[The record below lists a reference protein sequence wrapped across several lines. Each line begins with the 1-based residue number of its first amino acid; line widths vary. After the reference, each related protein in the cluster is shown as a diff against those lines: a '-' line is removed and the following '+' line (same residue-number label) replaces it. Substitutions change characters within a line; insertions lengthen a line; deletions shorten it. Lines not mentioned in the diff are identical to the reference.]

1 MGLWDLY
8 FIAKLYLY
16 FSHHMGFHAG
26 LNLAFALF
34 LILPFPVRYARFS
47 KFKPL
52 LSIPLGISLFYYDT
66 WLPPISRA
74 FSQSSEL
81 RGFTP
86 RYLIELVG
94 RFINPYVVAGMAVA
108 FILYFLLR
116 KRLRI
121 SSFVFIAMFIPL
133 IWAGKTTG
141 LQANVD
147 TASEEA
153 SGAPTD
159 ASLSDQLDAF
169 FKHEASRTVSFKS
182 PDKSDAP
189 FDIIFLHIC
198 SLSWDDIDFTK
209 ERDNPFFKRFNIL
222 FTDFNS
228 AVSYSGPAAIRLLR
242 SSCGQQP
249 HKNLYDPPRKECL
262 TFDNLQKIGY
272 TREIAM
278 NHDGLYG
285 GFLNPDIQIRGGLDV
300 KPFDNSKLP
309 TYLQAFDG
317 TPIHDDYTV
326 LSQWWENRLE
336 SNDHRVALY
345 YNTISLHDGDQYM
358 GRREDSMKIYPAR
371 LHQLLSDMSR
381 FLDLLEASKR
391 RAVVIFIGE
400 HGASVRGDKM
410 QIAGLR
416 EIPTPLI
423 TTVPVGIKLIG
434 FHGKEQVVVSKPSSY
449 LAIAKLLSEFI
460 EIPPFGK
467 GNLSM
472 TDYVS
477 NLPETAHVAENSGIV
492 VMRSDHQYY
501 IRSNGQAWV
510 PYDSN

>member
-16 FSHHMGFHAG
+16 FGHYMGFHAW

-34 LILPFPVRYARFS
+34 LIFPLPVRFARFS
-47 KFKPL
+47 KFKKL
-52 LSIPLGISLFYYDT
+52 LSLPIGFSLFYYDT

-81 RGFTP
+81 SGFTP
-86 RYLIELVG
+86 RYLIELIG
-94 RFINPYVVAGMAVA
+94 RFINPYVVAGMAAA
-108 FILYFLLR
+108 FVLYFLAR
-116 KRLRI
+116 KKLRI
-121 SSFVFIAMFIPL
+121 SSFIFLAMFVPL
-133 IWAGKTTG
+133 LWAGKSPD
-141 LQANVD
+141 LQASGD
-147 TASEEA
+147 AASTEA

-159 ASLSDQLDAF
+159 ENLSAQLDAF
-169 FKHEASRTVSFKS
+169 FKHEAGRSVSFKS

-209 ERDNPFFKRFNIL
+209 ERDNPFFKRFNML

-242 SSCGQQP
+242 SSCGQQR
-249 HKNLYDPPRKECL
+249 HKDLYNPPRKECL

-272 TREIAM
+272 KPEIAM

-285 GFLNPDIQIRGGLDV
+285 GFLNPDIQVRGGLNV

-317 TPIHDDYTV
+317 SPVHDDYTA
-326 LSQWWENRLE
+326 LSNWWESRLE
-336 SNDHRVALY
+336 SGDPRVALY

-358 GRREDSMKIYPAR
+358 GRRENSMKIYPPR
-371 LHQLLSDMSR
+371 LHQLLADMSR
-381 FLDLLEASKR
+381 FFDLLEASKR
-391 RAVVIFIGE
+391 RVVVVFIGE

-423 TTVPVGIKLIG
+423 TTVPVGVKLIG
-434 FHGKEQVVVSKPSSY
+434 FHGKGQVVVSKPSSY
-449 LAIAKLLSEFI
+449 LAVAKLLAEFI
-460 EIPPFGK
+460 EISPFDK

-472 TDYVS
+472 SDYAGD
-477 NLPETAHVAENSGIV
+477 LPVTEHVAENSGIV
-492 VMRSDHQYY
+492 VMRSDKQYY
-501 IRSNGQAWV
+501 IKSNGQAWV